1 MLHEVWLDE
10 DDETI
15 MAFRESRF
23 GDANLTIEINS
34 KRAVNIFLQF
44 FFSNSTDQTMPIS
57 TTVLAWGS
65 VVTLH
70 MVGCYISFTT
80 TYYMQ
85 SEGTGIQ
92 EEDDLRVH

>member
-44 FFSNSTDQTMPIS
+44 FFPIAQIK
-57 TTVLAWGS
+57 L
-65 VVTLH
+65 
-70 MVGCYISFTT
+70 C
-80 TYYMQ
+80 
-85 SEGTGIQ
+85 
-92 EEDDLRVH
+92 R